1 MNLIM
6 ALVLAAAVDL
16 PHSHLTVYVYK
27 QGLFSFLADN
37 HVINAPIADASFDPQ
52 SKSIV
57 LRVDANQMR
66 VLDPRLS
73 AGKRANVQSNM
84 LGPQVLDAAKYP
96 RIEFR
101 STSIENRANGVLHVD
116 GNLELHGQTRPI
128 SFDAAPG
135 ENGAFTGSANVR
147 QTDFGITPIRIA
159 GGAVSVR
166 DDVRVEFTIQFIGGS
181 AASRSLGRSHAT
193 IATHGEKRWLRLRR

>member
-1 MNLIM
+1 
-6 ALVLAAAVDL
+6 
-16 PHSHLTVYVYK
+16 
-27 QGLFSFLADN
+27 
-37 HVINAPIADASFDPQ
+37 
-52 SKSIV
+52 
-57 LRVDANQMR
+57 MR